1 MIEIK
6 KGTLTNEDTVK
17 QLIDLSQVWVGENST
32 FGLIKNTREDL
43 KEPLFI
49 AVDGNKIIG
58 YTFGHFYTTE
68 RKTSYIEIGEK
79 CFDIDE
85 IFVLEQYRNQ
95 GIGEK
100 LFRAVESCVKDECVY
115 ITLATATKDY
125 EKILRFYTKMVGMT
139 FHDAFLIKSCKDIK

>member
-1 MIEIK
+1 MIEIR
-6 KGTLTNEDTVK
+6 KGTLTNGNTAK
-17 QLIDLSQVWVGENST
+17 QLIDLSQVWVEENST
-32 FGLIKNTREDL
+32 YGLIKNTREDL

-49 AVDGNKIIG
+49 AVDGDKIIG

-68 RKTSYIEIGEK
+68 RKTSYIGIGVK

-100 LFRAVESCVKDECVY
+100 LFREIESCVKDECVY

-139 FHDAFLIKSCKDIK
+139 FHNAFLIKSCKDIK